1 MLAWC
6 SMLHSLKCDMQ
17 HEYFQKK
24 KCFDLWPHL
33 GVKGVCRDRICGLHG
48 ALYSIPFNLICND
61 DFQKKK
67 MFLPLIPTQG
77 LRVCVRT
84 EYVLAW
90 CSLLHSL

>member
-48 ALYSIPFNLICND
+48 ALYSIPFNLICNMTT
-61 DFQKKK
+61 FKKC
-67 MFLPLIPTQG
+67 FDLLIEPQG
-77 LRVCVRT
+77 SRVCVRT